1 MWVRVSTMTKAEID
15 LSKETRIFKE
25 TVEVVT
31 KQLLNPY
38 FCLCGESHS
47 VTLDKN
53 VLDGEIG
60 ETTINQLYD
69 IGMAYIRVVRL
80 EGVSSYTQGEWPPSN
95 HIHLG
100 LITLHLIRLDFCL
113 FLSLD
118 LTANRRMLLET
129 RPHLIS
135 LIDILCRKQTI
146 DFDRSQDRQNF
157 YARLA
162 SYTRVGSKMSC
173 YLVSTN
179 CISLLL

>member
-1 MWVRVSTMTKAEID
+1 MTKAEID

-80 EGVSSYTQGEWPPSN
+80 EGVSSYTEGE
-95 HIHLG
+95 
-100 LITLHLIRLDFCL
+100 
-113 FLSLD
+113 
-118 LTANRRMLLET
+118 
-129 RPHLIS
+129 
-135 LIDILCRKQTI
+135 
-146 DFDRSQDRQNF
+146 
-157 YARLA
+157 
-162 SYTRVGSKMSC
+162 
-173 YLVSTN
+173 
-179 CISLLL
+179 